1 MGKCCLHFKQ
11 LDDLELTSVAKV
23 IRMST
28 PMEYLA
34 YYRRVK
40 GLASRSRDTS
50 SACDL
55 LAGAVRVTRYVRIP
69 IGKRATSASG
79 C

>member
-28 PMEYLA
+28 PMEYSRM
-34 YYRRVK
+34 YRRVK
-40 GLASRSRDTS
+40 GLA
-50 SACDL
+50 
-55 LAGAVRVTRYVRIP
+55 
-69 IGKRATSASG
+69 
-79 C
+79 